1 MKSQTRISAVLVVSV
16 LLFVVVGIAPAAATS
31 MAQLRAEARSIHQM
45 PAGWTAQRPTEDLRM
60 GCLTHLLEPKGVKET
75 HFEEV
80 YFLGRGSL
88 PLLVETMTTYSS
100 VTAAYKKIAAD
111 IASCHSVSGVLK
123 GYPVTGTVRQL
134 RMPHYGNASVVYSIT
149 LAGKHV
155 TVGSDYAIVR
165 KGGVVVAVLEG
176 NYPAVS
182 LSQFE
187 GFVTKAVAKVK

>member
-1 MKSQTRISAVLVVSV
+1 
-16 LLFVVVGIAPAAATS
+16 
-31 MAQLRAEARSIHQM
+31 
-45 PAGWTAQRPTEDLRM
+45 
-60 GCLTHLLEPKGVKET
+60 
-75 HFEEV
+75 
-80 YFLGRGSL
+80 
-88 PLLVETMTTYSS
+88 
-100 VTAAYKKIAAD
+100 
-111 IASCHSVSGVLK
+111 
-123 GYPVTGTVRQL
+123 
-134 RMPHYGNASVVYSIT
+134 MPHYGNASVVYSIT

>member
-1 MKSQTRISAVLVVSV
+1 
-16 LLFVVVGIAPAAATS
+16 
-31 MAQLRAEARSIHQM
+31 
-45 PAGWTAQRPTEDLRM
+45 
-60 GCLTHLLEPKGVKET
+60 
-75 HFEEV
+75 
-80 YFLGRGSL
+80 
-88 PLLVETMTTYSS
+88 
-100 VTAAYKKIAAD
+100 
-111 IASCHSVSGVLK
+111 
-123 GYPVTGTVRQL
+123 
-134 RMPHYGNASVVYSIT
+134 VYSIP